1 MDCKNAKEVL
11 GVLCFSVADAT
22 EFSEEKRVRK
32 AIFKEDSLK
41 VEMLC
46 YLPGQAIPVHH
57 HPKED
62 EVFFIVEGEAVMHVD
77 GEEKR
82 LVPKDLVFVPA
93 NSKHSISNPGPG
105 NLVAVF
111 TKADR
116 PAV

>member
-1 MDCKNAKEVL
+1 MLSFNV
-11 GVLCFSVADAT
+11 GDAI

-32 AIFKEDSLK
+32 PIFKEDSMK

-46 YLPGQAIPVHH
+46 YLPGQAIPLHH

-62 EVFFIVEGEAVMHVD
+62 EVFFIVDGEAVMTVD
-77 GEEKR
+77 DEEKR
-82 LVPKDLVFVPA
+82 LFPRDLVFVPA

-116 PAV
+116 PVP

>member
-1 MDCKNAKEVL
+1 MLSFNVGEAI
-11 GVLCFSVADAT
+11 
-22 EFSEEKRVRK
+22 EFSEDKRVRK
-32 AIFKEDSLK
+32 AIFKEDSMK

-46 YLPGQAIPVHH
+46 YVPGQAIPVHH

-62 EVFFIVEGEAVMHVD
+62 EVFFIVEGQAILTVD

-82 LVPKDLVFVPA
+82 LSPRELAFVPA
-93 NSKHSISNPGPG
+93 NSKHSISNPGPD

-116 PAV
+116 PAG